1 MDDRLVHN
9 YWRHGR
15 LCFNRG
21 NKASG
26 FDPRG
31 RTAEMPGDTL
41 NGKTCLICDCE
52 RTMPLDAAA
61 LQRALAL
68 SVPPDIQTQLCR
80 AQLEQ
85 FRAAVR
91 GGEPVLV
98 GCTQEAPL
106 FSETLEEM
114 GADTPVR
121 FTNIRER
128 AGWSEEASGTT
139 PKIAALLAEAALDVP
154 ATPSVSMTSE
164 GLCLVYGR
172 DEAAIDAAR
181 QLAGRLDV
189 TVVLKEPGEIVPPR
203 VMDVP
208 VFRGRIAAVGGHL
221 GAFEVI
227 VDDYAPAV
235 VSSRG
240 FLAFEAARDG
250 AASRCDL
257 ILDLT
262 GEAPLVPAPEKRDG
276 YLRPDPGDPAAV
288 QRALFDLADLVGEF
302 EKPRYVAFDAGLCA
316 HSRSQ
321 LTGCTRCL
329 DVCPAAAIRPDGDT
343 VAIDPFVCGGCG
355 SCSSVCPTGA
365 ARYDMPPTS
374 TVLERLR
381 TLLAAYHDAGGT
393 APVLLVHDPRHGE
406 DLVSA
411 AARFGRGLPARV
423 LPFAVNESTQI
434 GFDFLTAAFAYGA
447 TDVRILVGPGKRDE
461 LAGLAGQ
468 VGLAESVLDGLGYG
482 GGRVSVLIES
492 DPEALEAALYGLDRR
507 TAAEPSRFLPLGEK
521 RTVTRLALDHLH
533 AQAPSPVD
541 HVALAPGAPFG
552 TLKIDT
558 EGCTL
563 CLACVG
569 ACPTGALRDNP
580 DRPQLGFVEDACV
593 QCGLC
598 RVTCP
603 EKVIALDPRISF
615 APEAKQVAVVKE
627 EEPFECIRC
636 GKPFGTRSS
645 IERIHAQLASRH
657 SMFQD
662 SRTIDRIKMC
672 DDCRVVDQFSDPT
685 DPFAGPPRPLPRT
698 TDDDLRER
706 EAEIEEA
713 RAKLKAERAA
723 EEGTDGD

>member
-1 MDDRLVHN
+1 MPDDKV
-9 YWRHGR
+9 
-15 LCFNRG
+15 
-21 NKASG
+21 
-26 FDPRG
+26 
-31 RTAEMPGDTL
+31 

-61 LQRALAL
+61 LTRALGL
-68 SVPPDIQTQLCR
+68 SAPPGIHTQLCR
-80 AQLEQ
+80 SQLDS
-85 FRAAVR
+85 FRAAA
-91 GGEPVLV
+91 GDGAPMLV

-106 FSETLEEM
+106 FDETLEEM
-114 GADTPVR
+114 GAETPVR
-121 FTNIRER
+121 YTNIRER
-128 AGWSEEASGTT
+128 AGWSEEASATT

-154 ATPSVSMTSE
+154 ATPSVAMTSE

-172 DEAAIDAAR
+172 DERAIDAAR
-181 QLAGRLDV
+181 QLSGRLDV
-189 TVVLKEPGEIVPPR
+189 TVVLKEPGDVVPPR

-235 VSSRG
+235 VSARG
-240 FLAFEAARDG
+240 FLAFEASRDG
-250 AASRCDL
+250 ASSRCDL

-262 GEAPLVPAPEKRDG
+262 GDPALVPAPEKRDG

-288 QRALFDLADLVGEF
+288 QRALFELADLVGEF
-302 EKPRYVAFDAGLCA
+302 EKPRYVAFDAALCA
-316 HSRSQ
+316 HSRSK

-329 DVCPAAAIRPDGDT
+329 DVCPASAIRPDGET
-343 VAIDPFVCGGCG
+343 VTIDPHLCGGCG
-355 SCSSVCPTGA
+355 ACSSVCPTGA
-365 ARYDMPPTS
+365 ARYDMPPAATL
-374 TVLERLR
+374 LERLR

-393 APVLLVHDPRHGE
+393 APVLLVHDPRHGD
-406 DLVSA
+406 DLIAA

-423 LPFAVNESTQI
+423 LPFAVNETTQI
-434 GFDFLTAAFAYGA
+434 GIDFLAAAFAYGA
-447 TDVRILVGPGKRDE
+447 TRVLL
-461 LAGLAGQ
+461 LAGPEKQGELDGLAAQ
-468 VGLAESVLDGLGYG
+468 VGLAEAVLDGLGYG
-482 GGRVSVLIES
+482 GGRVTVVVES
-492 DPEALEAALYGLDRR
+492 DPEALEAALYGLEERS
-507 TAAEPSRFLPLGEK
+507 AAPASRFLPLGEK

-533 AQAPSPVD
+533 GQAPTPVD
-541 HVALAPGAPFG
+541 HVALAAGAPFG
-552 TLKIDT
+552 TLQIDT

-603 EKVIALDPRISF
+603 EKVIALEPRISF
-615 APEAKQVAVVKE
+615 APEAKQVVVVKE

-645 IERIHAQLASRH
+645 IERIHAQLAEKH
-657 SMFQD
+657 SMFRD
-662 SRTIDRIKMC
+662 RRTIDRIKMC
-672 DDCRVVDQFSDPT
+672 EDCRVIDQFNDPT
-685 DPFAGPPRPLPRT
+685 DPFAGAPRPLPRT

-706 EAEIEEA
+706 EADIEEA

-723 EEGTDGD
+723 GEAESSGES

>member
-1 MDDRLVHN
+1 MPDDKV
-9 YWRHGR
+9 
-15 LCFNRG
+15 
-21 NKASG
+21 
-26 FDPRG
+26 
-31 RTAEMPGDTL
+31 
-41 NGKTCLICDCE
+41 NGKTCLICNCE

-61 LQRALAL
+61 LKQALEL
-68 SVPPDIQTQLCR
+68 SAPPEIHTQLCR
-80 AQLEQ
+80 AQLES
-85 FRAAVR
+85 FKSAAV
-91 GGEPVLV
+91 GDAPVLV

-106 FSETLEEM
+106 FVETLDEM
-114 GADTPVR
+114 GAETPVH

-128 AGWSEEASGTT
+128 AGWSDEASATT

-154 ATPSVSMTSE
+154 ATPSVAMNSE

-172 DEAAIDAAR
+172 DEAAVDAAR
-181 QLAGRLDV
+181 QLASRLDV
-189 TVVLKEPGEIVPPR
+189 TVLLKEPGEIVPPR

-208 VFRGRIAAVGGHL
+208 VFRGRITAAGGHL
-221 GAFEVI
+221 GAFEVV

-262 GEAPLVPAPEKRDG
+262 GDPPLVPAPEKRDG
-276 YLRPDPGDPAAV
+276 YVRVDPGDPAAV

-329 DVCPAAAIRPDGDT
+329 DVCPASAIRPDGDT

-365 ARYDMPPTS
+365 ARYDMPPAA

-381 TLLAAYHDAGGT
+381 TLLAAYHDSGGT
-393 APVLLVHDPRHGE
+393 APVLLVHDPRQGE
-406 DLVSA
+406 DLIST

-423 LPFAVNESTQI
+423 LPFAVNETTQI
-434 GFDFLTAAFAYGA
+434 GFDFLSAAFAYGA
-447 TDVRILVGPGKRDE
+447 AGVLLLVGPQKRDE

-468 VGLAESVLDGLGYG
+468 VGLAEAVTDGLGYG
-482 GGRVSVLIES
+482 GGRVAVLVES
-492 DPEALEAALYGLDRR
+492 DPEALEAALYELDERPAA
-507 TAAEPSRFLPLGEK
+507 TASRFLPLGEK
-521 RTVTRLALDHLH
+521 RTVIRLALDHLH
-533 AQAPSPVD
+533 AEAPVPVD
-541 HVALAPGAPFG
+541 HVALPPGAPFG
-552 TLKIDT
+552 TLNIDA

-580 DRPQLGFVEDACV
+580 DRPQLAFVEDACV

-603 EKVIALDPRISF
+603 EKVIALEPRISF
-615 APEAKQVAVVKE
+615 TPEAKQAVVVKE

-636 GKPFGTRSS
+636 GKPFGARSS
-645 IERIHAQLASRH
+645 IERIHAQLASKH

-672 DDCRVVDQFSDPT
+672 DDCRVVDQFNDP
-685 DPFAGPPRPLPRT
+685 DAPFAGAPRPLPRT

-723 EEGTDGD
+723 DGDA

>member
-1 MDDRLVHN
+1 MPDDKV
-9 YWRHGR
+9 
-15 LCFNRG
+15 
-21 NKASG
+21 
-26 FDPRG
+26 
-31 RTAEMPGDTL
+31 
-41 NGKTCLICDCE
+41 NGKTCLICNCE
-52 RTMPLDAAA
+52 RTMPLDAEA
-61 LQRALAL
+61 LARALEL
-68 SVPPDIQTQLCR
+68 SAPPEVHTQLCR
-80 AQLEQ
+80 AQLDQ
-85 FRAAVR
+85 FRATLA
-91 GGEPVLV
+91 GEGEVLV

-106 FSETLEEM
+106 FTETLDEM
-114 GADTPVR
+114 GAETPVR

-128 AGWSEEASGTT
+128 AGWSGEASQTT

-154 ATPSVSMTSE
+154 ATPSVAMTSE

-172 DEAAIDAAR
+172 DETAIEAAR
-181 QLAGRLDV
+181 QLSARLDV

-208 VFRGRIAAVGGHL
+208 VFRGRITAAGGHL

-240 FLAFEAARDG
+240 FLTFEAARDG

-276 YLRPDPGDPAAV
+276 YVRVDPADPTAV
-288 QRALFDLADLVGEF
+288 QRALFDLSDMVGEF

-329 DVCPAAAIRPDGDT
+329 DVCPASAIRPDGDS

-365 ARYDMPPTS
+365 ARYDMPPAA

-381 TLLAAYHDAGGT
+381 TLLATYHDAGGT

-406 DLVSA
+406 DLIAA

-423 LPFAVNESTQI
+423 LPFAVNETTQI

-447 TDVRILVGPGKRDE
+447 ARILLLTGPGKRDE
-461 LAGLAGQ
+461 LSGLAAQAGLAEA
-468 VGLAESVLDGLGYG
+468 VMDGLGYQ
-482 GGRVSVLIES
+482 GGRVAVLVES
-492 DPEALEAALYGLDRR
+492 DPEALETALYDLADLP
-507 TAAEPSRFLPLGEK
+507 TASPSRFLPLGEK

-533 AQAPSPVD
+533 SQAPAPVE
-541 HVALAPGAPFG
+541 HLPLPTGAPFG
-552 TLKIDT
+552 TLDIDA

-603 EKVIALDPRISF
+603 EKVIALEPRISF
-615 APEAKQVAVVKE
+615 APEAKQTVVVKE

-636 GKPFGTRSS
+636 GKPFGARSS
-645 IERIHAQLASRH
+645 IERIYNQLAEKH

-672 DDCRVVDQFSDPT
+672 DDCRVVDQFNDP
-685 DPFAGPPRPLPRT
+685 DAPFAGAPRPRVRT
-698 TDDDLRER
+698 TDDDLLER
-706 EAEIEEA
+706 EAKIEEA
-713 RAKLKAERAA
+713 RAKVRAERAA
-723 EEGTDGD
+723 GARGEDDPVDPDRQ

>member
-1 MDDRLVHN
+1 MPDDKV
-9 YWRHGR
+9 
-15 LCFNRG
+15 
-21 NKASG
+21 
-26 FDPRG
+26 
-31 RTAEMPGDTL
+31 
-41 NGKTCLICDCE
+41 NGKTCLICNCE

-61 LQRALAL
+61 LARALEL
-68 SVPPDIQTQLCR
+68 SAPPEIHTQLCR
-80 AQLEQ
+80 AQLDS
-85 FRAAVR
+85 FKSAAT
-91 GGEPVLV
+91 GEGPVLV

-106 FSETLEEM
+106 FSETLDEM
-114 GADTPVR
+114 GVETPVH

-128 AGWSEEASGTT
+128 AGWSDEASATT
-139 PKIAALLAEAALDVP
+139 PKIAALIAEAALDVP
-154 ATPSVSMTSE
+154 ATPSVAMRSE

-172 DEAAIDAAR
+172 GDTAIEAAR
-181 QLAGRLDV
+181 QLSSRLDV

-208 VFRGRIAAVGGHL
+208 VFRGRITAAGGHL

-240 FLAFEAARDG
+240 FLTFEAARDG

-257 ILDLT
+257 ILDMT
-262 GEAPLVPAPEKRDG
+262 GDPPLVPAPEKRDG
-276 YLRPDPGDPAAV
+276 YVRVDSGDPAAL
-288 QRALFDLADLVGEF
+288 QRALFELADMVGEF
-302 EKPRYVAFDAGLCA
+302 EKPRYVAFDGGLCA

-329 DVCPAAAIRPDGDT
+329 DVCPASAIRPDGDT

-365 ARYDMPPTS
+365 ARYDMPPAA

-406 DLVSA
+406 DLIAA

-423 LPFAVNESTQI
+423 LPFAVNETTQI
-434 GFDFLTAAFAYGA
+434 GFDFLAAAFAYGA
-447 TDVRILVGPGKRDE
+447 TGVLLLVGPEKRDE

-468 VGLAESVLDGLGYG
+468 VGLAEAVTDGLGYG
-482 GGRVSVLIES
+482 GGGVAVLVES
-492 DPEALEAALYGLDRR
+492 DPHALEAALYDLDERP
-507 TAAEPSRFLPLGEK
+507 AATPSRFLPLGEK
-521 RTVTRLALDHLH
+521 RTVIRLALDHLH
-533 AQAPSPVD
+533 AEAPGPVD
-541 HVALAPGAPFG
+541 HVALPPGAPFG
-552 TLKIDT
+552 TLTIDT
-558 EGCTL
+558 DGCTL

-580 DRPQLGFVEDACV
+580 DRPQLAFVEDACV

-603 EKVIALDPRISF
+603 ENVIALDPRISF
-615 APEAKQVAVVKE
+615 APEAKQAVVVKE

-636 GKPFGTRSS
+636 GKPFGARSS
-645 IERIHAQLASRH
+645 IERIHAQLASTH

-662 SRTIDRIKMC
+662 QRTIDRIKMC
-672 DDCRVVDQFSDPT
+672 DDCRVVDQFDDP
-685 DPFAGPPRPLPRT
+685 DAPFAGAPRPLPRT

-723 EEGTDGD
+723 GGDTKGIDGQ